1 MAHFMTPLMMPFN
14 GEKPTTD
21 VGPMALCYNFD
32 HLSMVLFIFG

>member
-21 VGPMALCYNFD
+21 V
-32 HLSMVLFIFG
+32 HLKILRIIFSYRSIKF